1 MYVSAIG
8 VDDGLSFSGFIQSLA
23 VAAFHRSNA
32 DLLELHK
39 RTAPRLLPVEQ
50 ALGSFL
56 TTNVLP
62 LARRRDLLG
71 LRRHLQQDDALQR
84 MLVDNADAI
93 LDVFHSIAVPG
104 VPPLLADDEGAL
116 DILYFVGGLEQ
127 MGLVRDLTLQLTVW
141 QGGTQPSNAQGA
153 VGDYVTKTCRS
164 KLSRVDARQACMT
177 PTCVC
182 LRAAKRD
189 GGATTHLS

>member
-1 MYVSAIG
+1 MVG
-8 VDDGLSFSGFIQSLA
+8 VDNGLSFPGFIQSLT
-23 VAAFHRSNA
+23 VAAFQRSNA

-50 ALGSFL
+50 ALSSFL
-56 TTNVLP
+56 ATNVLP

-71 LRRHLQQDDALQR
+71 LRKHLQQDEALQR

-93 LDVFHSIAVPG
+93 LEVFQSVESSDGG
-104 VPPLLADDEGAL
+104 VAAEDEGGL
-116 DILYFVGGLEQ
+116 DVVQFMGGLDQ

-141 QGGTQPSNAQGA
+141 QGGTKPSSMQGA

-164 KLSRVDARQACMT
+164 KFSCVDARQ
-177 PTCVC
+177 VRS
-182 LRAAKRD
+182 LIS
-189 GGATTHLS
+189 LN